1 MKKLFSV
8 IQKDLSICFVTGN
21 PNVAVHHIFPGKGRR
36 KLCEKYGFLVA
47 LEPRYHNMSS
57 YSVHAVP
64 NTGLDLQLKQTAQRY
79 YEENYGSRK
88 DFIREFGKSYLK
100 EV

>member
-1 MKKLFSV
+1 MARKLRSV
-8 IQKDLSICFVTGN
+8 IQNNLETCFITGS
-21 PNVAVHHIFPGKGRR
+21 PNVAVHHIFPGIGRR

-64 NTGLDLQLKQTAQRY
+64 NAGLDLQFKQMAQKY
-79 YEENYGSRK
+79 FEEHYGSRQ
-88 DFIREFGKSYLK
+88 DFIKEFGKNYL
-100 EV
+100 

>member
-8 IQKDLSICFVTGN
+8 IQDDLSVCFISGSR
-21 PNVAVHHIFPGKGRR
+21 NVAVHHIFPGKGRR
-36 KLCEKYGFLVA
+36 KLCEKYGFVVA

-64 NTGLDLQLKQTAQRY
+64 NAGIDLYLKQTAQRY
-79 YEENYGSRK
+79 FEKHYGTRAE
-88 DFIREFGKSYLK
+88 FIKLFLISYL
-100 EV
+100 

>member
-8 IQKDLSICFVTGN
+8 IQNNLCTCFVTGS

-64 NTGLDLQLKQTAQRY
+64 NAGLDLQFKQMAQRY
-79 YEENYGSRK
+79 YEENYGTRQ
-88 DFIREFGKSYLK
+88 DFIKEFGKSYL
-100 EV
+100 

>member
-1 MKKLFSV
+1 MARKLKSV
-8 IQKDLSICFVTGN
+8 IQSDLGTCFVTGS
-21 PNVAVHHIFPGKGRR
+21 PNVAVHHIFPGNGRR

-64 NTGLDLQLKQTAQRY
+64 NAGLDLQLKQMAQRY
-79 YEENYGSRK
+79 FEGNYGTRHE
-88 DFIREFGKSYLK
+88 FINKFGKSYL
-100 EV
+100 

>member
-1 MKKLFSV
+1 MARKLRSV
-8 IQKDLSICFVTGN
+8 IQNNLETCFVTGS

-36 KLCEKYGFLVA
+36 QLCEKYGFLVA

-64 NTGLDLQLKQTAQRY
+64 NAGLDLQLKQTAQQY
-79 YEENYGSRK
+79 FESNYGERK
-88 DFIREFGKSYLK
+88 DFIEKFGRSYL
-100 EV
+100 